1 MTEHKQQSLQRL
13 RTIEGHV
20 RGVHRMV
27 EEDEYCINILMQIN
41 AIQKAFDHVS
51 RIVLDQHLHGC
62 VITAIQSDD
71 ARERERVI
79 GELMQVMNEQRR

>member
-1 MTEHKQQSLQRL
+1 MANHKQQSLQRL

-41 AIQKAFDHVS
+41 AIQS
-51 RIVLDQHLHGC
+51 E
-62 VITAIQSDD
+62 D
-71 ARERERVI
+71 AQERERVI